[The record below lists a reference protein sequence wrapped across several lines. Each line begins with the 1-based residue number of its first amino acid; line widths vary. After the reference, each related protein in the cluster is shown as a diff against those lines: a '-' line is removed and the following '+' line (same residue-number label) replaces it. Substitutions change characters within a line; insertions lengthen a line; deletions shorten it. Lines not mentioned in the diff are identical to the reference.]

1 MYEKDICVVRHIY
14 HCSNY
19 LKGAK
24 CCVYELTRTFQN
36 SSLRYSNLVY

>member
-1 MYEKDICVVRHIY
+1 MREKDICVVRHIY

-24 CCVYELTRTFQN
+24 CCIWTDTHMPE
-36 SSLRYSNLVY
+36 